1 MLIVCGRVKR
11 VQSRVVPYT
20 DKKTGEDTS
29 FDEITVAIA
38 AETDLN
44 VSWCALGR
52 DFGAVPEPGELIA
65 AEASIRT
72 YQSTQSRT
80 GAGYQLTL
88 WRRVGLAEA
97 MGDSAA
103 EVGSGA
109 RLAAVN

>member
-1 MLIVCGRVKR
+1 MLIVAGRVKR
-11 VQSRVVPYT
+11 VQSRNVPYI
-20 DKKTGEDTS
+20 DKKTGEETS
-29 FDEITVAIA
+29 FNEVTVAIA
-38 AETDLN
+38 SESDLN
-44 VSWCALGR
+44 VSWCALAR
-52 DFGAVPEPGELIA
+52 DFGGAPEVGELVA

-97 MGDSAA
+97 MGDAAA
-103 EVGSGA
+103 EAGSGA